1 MSEIKKASDIKHCL
15 VLNLPFRSDRKASAE
30 VQLDTFFNTNATNR
44 KTIVQFVKARDTTIE
59 TKFNDGCFG
68 RYLGHIQMVQIAI
81 NEHWSHVLICE
92 DDLKFNDVNA
102 FKVLLG
108 RVLTNK
114 TTKNWD
120 VILCAGLNYGNHLVM
135 PGNADAI
142 KVSNCEAPGCYLV
155 KESYFQTLLEHY
167 QEGLRLLKDSFNSP
181 NDNPYAEINNK
192 GENVGEKFAFALY
205 DLDMWWKKL
214 QEKDNWYLPI
224 PLSVVQYNNFSN
236 INQCEELRKEEMML
250 VYEQERKRLPLTP
263 NQKALKKVAK
273 AKEIAEMLEAEAEAA
288 KAAAAAATAAADTV
302 STSNSAPRRVSSKDA
317 NSTVP
322 KVHVQKRPTN
332 TSSSSSSSSKRPA
345 HTPSV
350 SSSSIKKPKLKEHT
364 SSDEDELLLSPEEE
378 KELKKLLKKKEL
390 LQKRKGG
397 K

>member
-1 MSEIKKASDIKHCL
+1 
-15 VLNLPFRSDRKASAE
+15 
-30 VQLDTFFNTNATNR
+30 
-44 KTIVQFVKARDTTIE
+44 
-59 TKFNDGCFG
+59 
-68 RYLGHIQMVQIAI
+68 
-81 NEHWSHVLICE
+81 
-92 DDLKFNDVNA
+92 
-102 FKVLLG
+102 
-108 RVLTNK
+108 
-114 TTKNWD
+114 
-120 VILCAGLNYGNHLVM
+120 
-135 PGNADAI
+135 
-142 KVSNCEAPGCYLV
+142 
-155 KESYFQTLLEHY
+155 
-167 QEGLRLLKDSFNSP
+167 
-181 NDNPYAEINNK
+181 
-192 GENVGEKFAFALY
+192 
-205 DLDMWWKKL
+205 MWWKKL